1 MVVVGGLNSANTN
14 RLAEICRR
22 AGAET
27 HHVENAEELNP
38 DWFEGADAVGV
49 TAGTST
55 PDWVI
60 DEVVAKLRAFTSGAG

>member
-1 MVVVGGLNSANTN
+1 MVVVGGRNSANTA
-14 RLAEICRR
+14 RLVEICRR

-27 HHVENAEELNP
+27 HHVETAAELTA
-38 DWFEGADAVGV
+38 DWFEGVGAVGV

-60 DEVVAKLRAFTSGAG
+60 DEVVGKLKTLSAGE